1 MWRLASSA
9 ALVSALALATTAPAT
24 ARPAA
29 GGAPASAADAAP
41 ATTSEAV
48 PADAA
53 PSDVTPTGAGP
64 DVTTPDAA
72 PAGDEAGP
80 TVTATVQGWID
91 SRTSVGYA
99 SVARL
104 LPANDAPQL
113 SNLSEANLQL
123 RLDIGD
129 GARIYTDLSL
139 VWAKAGI
146 TYGAGKEGERVRLPA
161 HDIAAFRPGSFVSE
175 LYGLLHF
182 GEHWNLTLGKKRVVW
197 GPGLAWNPTDLFNPP
212 KDPTD
217 PTQQRAGSWLARME
231 GQFERWTLSLL
242 AAAKT
247 TRQLGGVPAGL
258 VYYPDDM
265 PAPAFDS
272 AGQPID
278 DGRDDEPH
286 FAAGARLYGL
296 VADTDVQLFA
306 FYSHLYQDVF
316 RHKPRFGAAFSRVL
330 GDAFV
335 VHGEALFQRGSA
347 RMLFNAGCLKDFGAA
362 AGCAI
367 AGTPI
372 ASASLRDD
380 DGLRLKAL
388 LGLRYQFGE
397 SASVSAEYFVNA
409 EGYDQAQFN
418 ALAAALR
425 LRRDATRAG
434 LPLPS
439 GGLPGMPGAAAGA
452 DAGTPQKFAFEPLR
466 RHYLFLSYMH
476 PQLADDFTIQA
487 VAILGLEDLSGQL
500 APQLLWSARQW
511 LTLSA
516 GAFIT
521 LPGRSSLGAQPLTG
535 QPAADGVTEYT
546 LQPNVWRAF
555 FAARA
560 FF

>member
-1 MWRLASSA
+1 MSRRLASSGALAA
-9 ALVSALALATTAPAT
+9 ALSWALAATVHAQPAGDDALAPAADVTVTDTAPE
-24 ARPAA
+24 
-29 GGAPASAADAAP
+29 DAAP
-41 ATTSEAV
+41 TA
-48 PADAA
+48 AA
-53 PSDVTPTGAGP
+53 PEAGE
-64 DVTTPDAA
+64 
-72 PAGDEAGP
+72 EAGP
-80 TVTATVQGWID
+80 AVTATVQGWID

-104 LPANDAPQL
+104 LPADDAPQL

-123 RLDIGD
+123 RLEIGER
-129 GARIYTDLSL
+129 ARVYTDLSL
-139 VWAKAGI
+139 VWAKAGL
-146 TYGAGKEGERVRLPA
+146 TYGAGAEGERVRLPA

-217 PTQQRAGSWLARME
+217 PTQQRAGSWLTRME
-231 GQFERWTLSLL
+231 GQFERWTLSVLV
-242 AAAKT
+242 AAKT

-265 PAPAFDS
+265 PAPAFNS
-272 AGQPID
+272 AGQPMD

-286 FAAGARLYGL
+286 FAAGARVYGL

-316 RHKPRFGAAFSRVL
+316 RHKPRLGAAVSRVV

-335 VHGEALFQRGSA
+335 VQGEALLQRGSA
-347 RMLFNAGCLKDFGAA
+347 RMLFNAACLRDFGAA
-362 AGCAI
+362 AGCAS
-367 AGTPI
+367 AGTPV
-372 ASASLRDD
+372 ASAEQRDD
-380 DGLRLKAL
+380 SGLRLKAL

-397 SASVSAEYFVNA
+397 AASVSAEYFVNT

-425 LRRDATRAG
+425 LRRDAVRAG
-434 LPLPS
+434 LPMAS
-439 GGLPGMPGAAAGA
+439 GGLPGMPGASAGA
-452 DAGTPQKFAFEPLR
+452 DPGTPQKFAFEPLR

-511 LTLSA
+511 LTLSV

-521 LPGRSSLGAQPLTG
+521 LPGRASLGAQPLLG
-535 QPAADGVTEYT
+535 QPSAEGVTEYT